1 MVLRLV
7 TGKYKGKVLSSSDTA
22 KELRPTQ
29 AIVREAIINTFK
41 SLFLTE
47 NIDPYYSFEEIEILD
62 LYSGSG
68 SMGYEFLS
76 NGVKKVNF
84 VDYDPKC
91 LKLLKTNMLAMNLVE
106 KVEIY
111 RGELPSILKKIAA
124 RKKNQI
130 DLVFFDPPFKITVE
144 NYLET
149 LKAIF
154 ASGVLKTNALLL
166 MEYKSKELETQLLEG
181 FLEELT
187 IVKTKNYGDCFNIIA
202 QKTAL
207 KNNQ

>member
-41 SLFLTE
+41 SLFLSE
-47 NIDPYYSFEEIEILD
+47 NIDPYYSFEDIEILD

-154 ASGVLKTNALLL
+154 ASGVLKANALLL
-166 MEYKSKELETQLLEG
+166 MEYKNKELETQLLEG

-187 IVKTKNYGDCFNIIA
+187 IVKAKNYGDCFIIIA
-202 QKTAL
+202 QKIAI

>member
-41 SLFLTE
+41 SLFLSE
-47 NIDPYYSFEEIEILD
+47 NIDPYYSFEDIEILD

-68 SMGYEFLS
+68 SMGYELLS

-91 LKLLKTNMLAMNLVE
+91 LKLLKTNMLAMDLVD

-144 NYLET
+144 DYLKT

-187 IVKTKNYGDCFNIIA
+187 IVKTKNYGDCFIIIA